1 MTTLIESNRWSPVRL
16 GMHRLPLLCP
26 PFLSSC
32 WRFFQIIFIVWR
44 YALDKAMPELPWWYQ
59 ALQWPL
65 ALWPAR
71 RYWQSQAMA
80 ERMRLAL
87 LAGGPLFIKF
97 GQALSTR
104 YDLLSEPMAASLALL
119 QDQVPPVE
127 GDWAV
132 HALEKAWGSI
142 AKHCDHFDEHPM
154 ASASIA
160 QVYAAR
166 LHGGESVVVKLLK
179 PHVREMVARDM
190 GWLKIA
196 AALAERCWRD
206 GRRLRLRAV
215 VKEFERF
222 TNDELDLRFEAANA
236 SQMRRSFEDG
246 ALLRIP
252 RVHWDLCTDSVLVTE
267 RLHGTPIDDVDALRA
282 QGVDCA
288 LLAKRGVEIFFTQAL
303 RDRFFHADMHPGNIF
318 VDTTHPSDPRYMA
331 VDFGIVGT
339 LSEFDQRYLAENM
352 LAFFKQ
358 DYARVA
364 RLHVD
369 AGWVPGTVDAQAFES
384 AIRMVCEPIF
394 QQPLEKISL
403 GRLLVQ
409 LFNTARAFGMEVQPQ
424 LVLLQK
430 TLLSIEGLGRRIDP
444 QLDLWATAQ
453 PMIERWLKS
462 QVGLKAIW
470 RTCREQSPF
479 VWQSWLQLPSL
490 LAQTIEAQAPKQA
503 RGNPKRQRPWHALF
517 WCLFGAMMAWVVM
530 WSFGHGLWYR

>member
-1 MTTLIESNRWSPVRL
+1 MITLTRSKPWLGGRDTASQKVRWLPSMLVSTWRL
-16 GMHRLPLLCP
+16 
-26 PFLSSC
+26 
-32 WRFFQIIFIVWR
+32 FQIIQIVFHYGLDR
-44 YALDKAMPELPWWYQ
+44 ALPRCPWWLKG
-59 ALQWPL
+59 LQLPL
-65 ALWPAR
+65 MLWPTR
-71 RYWQSQAMA
+71 RHWLQQAMA
-80 ERMRLAL
+80 ERLRLAL
-87 LAGGPLFIKF
+87 LDGGPLFVKF

-104 YDLLSEPMAASLALL
+104 YDVLSDSMAASLALL
-119 QDQVPPVE
+119 QDQVPPIE

-132 HALEKAWGSI
+132 AALEKAWGSI
-142 AKHCDHFDEHPM
+142 DAHCAHFDVRPM

-160 QVYAAR
+160 QVYTAR
-166 LHGGESVVVKLLK
+166 LHGGESVVIKLLK

-190 GWLKIA
+190 GWLKMA

-215 VKEFERF
+215 VQEFERF
-222 TNDELDLRFEAANA
+222 THDELDLRFEAANA
-236 SQMRRSFEDG
+236 SQMRRAFEG
-246 ALLRIP
+246 SPLLRIP
-252 RVHWDLCTDSVLVTE
+252 RVHWDLCTENILVTE
-267 RLHGTPIDDVDALRA
+267 RLHGVPIDDIEALHVR
-282 QGVDCA
+282 GVNCA
-288 LLAKRGVEIFFTQAL
+288 LLAKRGVEIFFTQVL

-318 VDTTHPSDPRYMA
+318 VDVSHPSDPHYMA

-339 LSEFDQRYLAENM
+339 LNEVDQRYLAENM

-364 RLHVD
+364 RLHID
-369 AGWVPGTVDAQAFES
+369 AGWVPGSVNPQAFES

-403 GRLLVQ
+403 GRLLIQ
-409 LFNTARAFGMEVQPQ
+409 LFNTARDFGMEVQPQ

-462 QVGLKAIW
+462 ELGLKAMW

-490 LAQTIEAQAPKQA
+490 LAQALDLQRARQVSAPNKWVW
-503 RGNPKRQRPWHALF
+503 RSLF
-517 WCLFGAMMAWVVM
+517 WCLLGAMLAWLLM
-530 WSFGHGLWYR
+530 WWWFGPGMIHG